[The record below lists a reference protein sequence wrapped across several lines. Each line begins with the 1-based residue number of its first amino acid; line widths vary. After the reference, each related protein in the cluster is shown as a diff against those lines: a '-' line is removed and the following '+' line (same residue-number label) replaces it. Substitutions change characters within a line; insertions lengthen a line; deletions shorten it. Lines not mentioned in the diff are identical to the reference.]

1 MNVFGYS
8 SSGINTLKSYYATAL
23 RYAQATD
30 DSGAVPISVVGIVQN
45 LNFSNGTGA
54 QLVAQQISWEAYV
67 SQLDGAVQGI
77 IDARTGSG
85 MDASDVIDWWANIA
99 MPQLSTLSLTE
110 RAENIVAPTGSALGE
125 DVGSIFDKIPLWVK
139 LGGGGLLVV
148 IILGQLS
155 PALSLLKWFAPK
167 KQRRATAGYRRR
179 R

>member
-1 MNVFGYS
+1 MRAFGYS
-8 SSGINTLKSYYATAL
+8 SSGINTLKSYYATL
-23 RYAQATD
+23 HDYAVATD
-30 DSGAVPISVVGIVQN
+30 NIGVGINVVPVVEM
-45 LNFSNGTGA
+45 LNFSNGQGA
-54 QLVAQQISWEAYV
+54 KLIAQQISWDMYA
-67 SQLDGAVQGI
+67 SQLQGT
-77 IDARTGSG
+77 IDNL
-85 MDASDVIDWWANIA
+85 IDLRGQFGIDNSSLLDWSANIVR
-99 MPQLSTLSLTE
+99 PQLTVLSLTE
-110 RAENIVAPTGSALGE
+110 RAENIVEPTGSALGE